1 MNKAKDFGKRLAE
14 CRRNSNFTQEELA
27 NRIGV
32 TPQAL
37 SKWENG
43 LSSPDLSL
51 FSSLCEILEM
61 SSDYLLGLSGDRI
74 TENGNEETQDRI
86 WYNLRTCLEPL
97 SLVFGEGIVPLFVNN
112 PDFVEQISTLR
123 INLSTEGILMP
134 IVRVKDHYF
143 LKKNEFMI
151 LSYEN
156 VLYEEELDSID
167 EHSLEYII
175 EKLGWIT
182 KNKYAEII
190 SVDILKKLTDNL
202 KIEYPAL
209 IEGIVPE
216 QISYGL
222 LLEVTKNF
230 MNRGNSLLYLP
241 KIIESMECHL
251 RNNENIS
258 TTELID
264 RVCKD
269 IERKDNFWIKRFS

>member
-1 MNKAKDFGKRLAE
+1 
-14 CRRNSNFTQEELA
+14 
-27 NRIGV
+27 
-32 TPQAL
+32 
-37 SKWENG
+37 
-43 LSSPDLSL
+43 
-51 FSSLCEILEM
+51 
-61 SSDYLLGLSGDRI
+61 
-74 TENGNEETQDRI
+74 
-86 WYNLRTCLEPL
+86 
-97 SLVFGEGIVPLFVNN
+97 
-112 PDFVEQISTLR
+112 
-123 INLSTEGILMP
+123 MP
-134 IVRVKDHYF
+134 IVKVKDHFF

-216 QISYGL
+216 RISYGL
-222 LLEVTKNF
+222 LLEVTKKF
-230 MNRGNSLLYLP
+230 VCRGNSLLYLP
-241 KIIESMECHL
+241 KIIESIECHL